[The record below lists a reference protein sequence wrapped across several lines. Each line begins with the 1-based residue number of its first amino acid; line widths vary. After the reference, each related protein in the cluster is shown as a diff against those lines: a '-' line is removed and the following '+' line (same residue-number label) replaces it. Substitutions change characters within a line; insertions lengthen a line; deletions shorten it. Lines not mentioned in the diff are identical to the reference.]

1 MKYEW
6 RKSDRE
12 FYLPGTEP
20 VVIDVPELP
29 FFMLSG
35 TGDPNKPAFS
45 EKVGALYTAS
55 YTIRM
60 MPKGG
65 IVPEGYYEYT
75 VFPLEGIWDLSGP
88 PEGEGSFDKNELVYT
103 IMIRQPDFVTEEL
116 ASTALD
122 LALKKKAQ
130 PALDEVRFERFT
142 EGLCVQMMHIGRY
155 DDEPATIEAMVRFCE
170 ANNLART
177 SFSHHEIYLSD
188 PRATDP
194 ENLKT
199 VLRFTVEQV

>member
-6 RKSDRE
+6 RKRDKE
-12 FYLPGTEP
+12 LYLPGTEP
-20 VVIDVPELP
+20 VVIDVPELA

-35 TGDPNKPAFS
+35 TGDPNKPDFS

-75 VFPLEGIWDLSGP
+75 VFPLEGIWDLSEA
-88 PEGEGSFDKNELVYT
+88 PEAGGFDKKDLVYT

-122 LALKKKAQ
+122 LARAKKAQ
-130 PALDEVRFERFT
+130 PALDEVRFERF
-142 EGLCVQMMHIGRY
+142 EEDLCVQMMHIGRY
-155 DDEPATIEAMVRFCE
+155 DDEPRTIEAMVTFCE
-170 ANNLART
+170 TNNLART

-188 PRATDP
+188 PSKTNP
-194 ENLKT
+194 EDLKT
-199 VLRFTVEQV
+199 VLRFSVERV

>member
-6 RKSDRE
+6 RKRDRE
-12 FYLPGTEP
+12 FYLPEAEP

-35 TGDPNKPAFS
+35 AGDPNKPAFG
-45 EKVGALYTAS
+45 ENVGALYTAS

-75 VFPLEGIWDLSGP
+75 VFPLEGIWDLGSP
-88 PEGEGSFDKNELVYT
+88 PEGTGLDKNDLVYT

-116 ASTALD
+116 SRTALE

-142 EGLCVQMMHIGRY
+142 EGLCVQMMHVGRY
-155 DDEPATIEAMVRFCE
+155 DDEPETIEAMVRFCE
-170 ANNLART
+170 ENNLART

-188 PRATDP
+188 PRTTNP
-194 ENLKT
+194 ENLRT